1 MPLADKIERLRNE
14 LRLADTIS
22 MSATIATAKRA
33 IGVKVEGSL
42 SEQADQ
48 LLKAIGLATQPTSP
62 AAASSAAQSA
72 MQRAQSKELADAK
85 ADLAVTKSA
94 LSTAVNHLKTKR
106 RNKRTSRILP

>member
-1 MPLADKIERLRNE
+1 M
-14 LRLADTIS
+14 
-22 MSATIATAKRA
+22 
-33 IGVKVEGSL
+33 EGSL

-94 LSTAVNHLKTKR
+94 LMRINAEADELRAEAAEARAAEARTARHMNLM
-106 RNKRTSRILP
+106 RTNERSIRQEMAWGGRHSVR